1 MLNPQKVFSLQLVNT
16 DLLNIS
22 ISSWFSQLLMH
33 DIYIKE
39 KHIHA
44 SHTMHIVNILATIL
58 GGWKLDI
65 WSGTKL
71 TTQSEYNIASYI
83 WLFFFI
89 SIAVIEHRYI
99 NLRTSH
105 DSEPL
110 IWLLYR
116 SDFSSMVVNKLFFSL
131 LKPPKVSGKEAFI
144 LFLFFLLLLYS
155 VITFLKSWNKNYRD
169 INHLPFYTMCEDK
182 TSIAPGLTILPFKD
196 PKKKNN
202 VLNSIEKK

>member
-1 MLNPQKVFSLQLVNT
+1 MKFTKISYLPARLAFHTTFLPLFLFQLTEEHNKLTSKYQIIMLRLTVFKTMLNPQKVFSLQLVNT

-110 IWLLYR
+110 TINLT
-116 SDFSSMVVNKLFFSL
+116 
-131 LKPPKVSGKEAFI
+131 FI
-144 LFLFFLLLLYS
+144 
-155 VITFLKSWNKNYRD
+155 
-169 INHLPFYTMCEDK
+169 
-182 TSIAPGLTILPFKD
+182 
-196 PKKKNN
+196 
-202 VLNSIEKK
+202 